1 MRTIIPGPPG
11 TGKTHHLINHYLM
24 KEVEEYKTST
34 NKIAYI
40 TFSNAATNE
49 ALKRIGNLF
58 PKLNIKKDFLN
69 VKTMHKMG
77 TRELGINTN
86 ERLLKGNGK
95 WKAFKNFSKI
105 CSDISFEAGES
116 DNGMP
121 SYQGREM
128 KIIEYA
134 RSKKIDLLEA
144 AIQLDYHHFVD
155 IDFIEQVNADL
166 QSYKQQTGMVEFS
179 DMINEFVKKD
189 KCPPLDVVFLDEAQD
204 LSPLQ
209 WDMFFYI
216 ESKCK
221 RSYIA
226 GDDDQTIYSFQGA
239 DADIFIN
246 LKGTLDPRTQSRR
259 VPRSVLKKALTV
271 LPHISKRREKVW
283 LPRDAEGKVFENYSL
298 DNVDFTKGNWMILSI
313 TNEMMRPVVE
323 HLNFLNIR
331 FDCKFNDL
339 LPKSLLQAYRVW
351 TRLNQGATVSGE
363 EALSVYEYL
372 SYDMKHTKW
381 GFTSGDSLQN
391 IDTVDL
397 DELMLNHGLLIN
409 GSWEQ
414 LNIKEESKL
423 YIKKLL
429 ELGEDL
435 FKDARIKIS
444 TIHGVK
450 GEQCD
455 NVVLFTDLTKKI
467 YEEAQ
472 KNADPLHRT
481 FFVGI
486 TRTKENL
493 YIMQSTEE
501 YYYSVGDPIL

>member
-11 TGKTHHLINHYLM
+11 TGKTYHLINHYLK

-34 NKIAYI
+34 YRIAYI

-49 ALKRIGNLF
+49 ALKRIGDLF
-58 PKLNIKKDFLN
+58 PKLNVKKDFPN
-69 VKTMHKMG
+69 VRTMHKMG
-77 TRELGINTN
+77 TKELRINTS
-86 ERLLKGNGK
+86 ERLLKGSK

-105 CSDISFEAGES
+105 CSDISFEQGEYE
-116 DNGMP
+116 NGMP
-121 SYQGREM
+121 AYQGREM
-128 KIIEYA
+128 KIIEHS
-134 RSKKIDLLEA
+134 RSKKISLLDS
-144 AIQLDYHHFVD
+144 AIELDYHHFVN
-155 IDFIEQVNADL
+155 IDFIEQVSADL
-166 QSYKQQTGMVEFS
+166 KSYKEQTGMIEFS

-246 LKGTLDPRTQSRR
+246 LEGTLDARTQSRR
-259 VPRSVLKKALTV
+259 VPKVVLKKALSI
-271 LPHISKRREKVW
+271 LPHITKRREKVW

-298 DNVDFTKGNWMILSI
+298 ENIDFTKGNWMILSI

-331 FDCKFNDL
+331 FDCKYNDL
-339 LPKSLLQAYRVW
+339 LPKQLLEAYRVW
-351 TRLNQGATVSGE
+351 VRLNQGATVGGE
-363 EALSVYEYL
+363 EAMSIYEYL
-372 SYDMKHTKW
+372 SYDMGHTKR
-381 GFTSGDSLQN
+381 GFSSGDSLQN

-397 DELMLNHGLLIN
+397 DELMLNHGLLIS

-414 LNIKEESKL
+414 LKIKEQSKL

-429 ELGEDL
+429 ESGEDL
-435 FKDARIKIS
+435 FKEARIKVS

-467 YEEAQ
+467 YDEAQ

-493 YIMQSTEE
+493 YIMQPTEE
-501 YYYSVGDPIL
+501 YYYTIGDPIL

>member
-1 MRTIIPGPPG
+1 
-11 TGKTHHLINHYLM
+11 
-24 KEVEEYKTST
+24 
-34 NKIAYI
+34 
-40 TFSNAATNE
+40 
-49 ALKRIGNLF
+49 
-58 PKLNIKKDFLN
+58 
-69 VKTMHKMG
+69 
-77 TRELGINTN
+77 
-86 ERLLKGNGK
+86 
-95 WKAFKNFSKI
+95 
-105 CSDISFEAGES
+105 
-116 DNGMP
+116 MP
-121 SYQGREM
+121 AYQGKEM
-128 KIIEYA
+128 KIIEYS
-134 RSKKIDLLEA
+134 RSKKISLLQS
-144 AIQLDYHHFVD
+144 AIELDYHHFVN
-155 IDFIEQVNADL
+155 INFVEQVYADL
-166 QSYKQQTGMVEFS
+166 ESYKEQTGMIEYS
-179 DMINEFVKKD
+179 DMIKQFVKKD

-259 VPRSVLKKALTV
+259 VPRAVLKKALTI
-271 LPHISKRREKVW
+271 LPHLSKRREKIW
-283 LPRDAEGKVFENYSL
+283 LPRDAEGNVYENCLL
-298 DNVDFTKGNWMILSI
+298 DNIDFTQGNWMVLTI

-323 HLNFLNIR
+323 HLNYLNIR
-331 FDCKFNDL
+331 FNCKFNDL
-339 LPKSLLQAYRVW
+339 LPNPLLRAYRVW
-351 TRLNQGATVSGE
+351 IRLNQGATVSGE
-363 EALSVYEYL
+363 EAQSVYEYL

-381 GFTSGDSLQN
+381 GFTGGKSLEAIN
-391 IDTVDL
+391 SVDL
-397 DELMLNHGLLIN
+397 DELMLNHGLLIS

-429 ELGEDL
+429 DLGEDL

-444 TIHGVK
+444 TMHGVK

-455 NVVLFTDLTKKI
+455 NVVVFTDLTRKI
-467 YEEAQ
+467 YEEAL

-481 FFVGI
+481 FFVGL

-493 YIMQSTEE
+493 YIMQPTEE
-501 YYYSVGDPIL
+501 YYYTIGDPIL